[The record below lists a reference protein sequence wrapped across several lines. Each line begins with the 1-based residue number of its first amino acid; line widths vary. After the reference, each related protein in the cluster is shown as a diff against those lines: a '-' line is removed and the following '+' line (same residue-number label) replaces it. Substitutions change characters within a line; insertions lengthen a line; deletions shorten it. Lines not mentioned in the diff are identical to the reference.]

1 MTTASSCGSWS
12 TYQITF
18 NLYGSNVATLEPD
31 ILQETNI
38 MLATLKTTDVRSRI
52 EPEIKDRATA
62 VLASCGLN
70 LSDAIRLFLRQVV
83 ATTRAAMQ
91 EAHSMRKAK
100 FDSAHTLFNDLE
112 KNSTTKT
119 RKAVAKQR

>member
-1 MTTASSCGSWS
+1 
-12 TYQITF
+12 
-18 NLYGSNVATLEPD
+18 
-31 ILQETNI
+31 
-38 MLATLKTTDVRSRI
+38 MLVTLKTTDVRSRI

-83 ATTRAAMQ
+83 AQKGLPFEVKAPNATTRAAMQ
-91 EAHSMRKAK
+91 EARSMKKAK
-100 FDSAHTLFNDLE
+100 FGSAQALFNDLE

-119 RKAVAKQR
+119 RKAAAKQR